1 MLHSAVSESLL
12 NQHPGAAMPHAADTA
27 SRDQVLARVLAEI
40 RTRREEFD
48 AKRHVP
54 RDMVA
59 RLKQLGIFR
68 AATPRCFG
76 GDARSPAEFLKLIEI
91 ISEADGSAGWVASF
105 GSAAV
110 YLASLPRDTLAKLYA
125 NGPDIAFA
133 GGLFPIQPAEKVDGG
148 YRVNGLWKFASG
160 CKGADILGVG
170 IGAGDGG
177 KPRTAVLRPE
187 DVEIVDNWEVI
198 GLRGTGSHDLRV
210 NNVFVD
216 EEWTFVRGG
225 TPSIDEPLY
234 RYPSI
239 AYAAQVLA
247 VVNLGVARA
256 ALDEVSRMAGGRT
269 GITGAP
275 KMADRAYLRIAVA
288 KAEAELRSA
297 RAFFYEATE
306 SAWETILKG
315 DNLTPEQ
322 TSLLR
327 LSAVQAARSGANAVQ
342 SAYLLAGTAAI
353 YDGHPL
359 QRYLRD
365 AMVVTQ
371 HAFLGEGLYD
381 AAGAVSLG
389 VPPMPGYI

>member
-12 NQHPGAAMPHAADTA
+12 NLHPGVAMPHAANSE
-27 SRDQVLARVLAEI
+27 SRKAMLDRVLAEI
-40 RTRREEFD
+40 RARREEFD

-59 RLKQLGIFR
+59 HLKELGVYR

-76 GDARSPAEFLKLIEI
+76 GDACSPSEFLKLIET

-110 YLASLPRDTLAKLYA
+110 YLAALPRNTLASLYA
-125 NGPDIAFA
+125 NGPDITFA
-133 GGLFPIQPAEKVDGG
+133 GGLFPIQPAEKVEGG

-187 DVEIVDNWEVI
+187 DVEIIENWEVI

-210 NNVFVD
+210 KDVFVD
-216 EEWTFVRGG
+216 DEWTFVRGG

-275 KMADRAYLRIAVA
+275 KMADRAYLRISVA

-297 RAFFYEATE
+297 RAFFFEATE
-306 SAWETILKG
+306 SAWDTILKG

-322 TSLLR
+322 ISLLR
-327 LSAVQAARSGANAVQ
+327 LSAVQATRSGANAVQ